1 MKRKVTIP
9 LLALASVVFCGA
21 ELTQTLK
28 DSNAGFFSAF
38 LASFMLILGSE
49 VGDKTFFI
57 AAIMSM
63 RNSHTLVFAGAI
75 SALVLMTVLSAGMG
89 MWQILVHLPSFRGA
103 FTCVS

>member
-1 MKRKVTIP
+1 MMRKVTIP
-9 LLALASVVFCGA
+9 LLMLASGVFCSVDV
-21 ELTQTLK
+21 TQTAK
-28 DSNAGFFSAF
+28 DSNSGFFSAF

-89 MWQILVHLPSFRGA
+89 M
-103 FTCVS
+103 